1 MATWNSLIAASLRK
15 VGRLES
21 GGTPT
26 TSEYADGLEEAN
38 RILQELSI
46 SIGPIYFETVDSV
59 TWTGGSA
66 SRTIGSGGNFNV
78 SRPIQVIAAQYRDS
92 NSDDFDMLI
101 VTHREYQSLLDKS
114 FTGTPDRLAYN
125 PTNASGL
132 GTLFIWPV
140 PSSDATIRI
149 TSKKPFTA
157 AAAGTDDTALP
168 PGYEPYITF
177 ELGARLGSE
186 FGADLSAIQICQQ
199 KASNAYKMLVEA
211 NVDLPPMQMDPMMP
225 GADCGVEL
233 INE

>member
-26 TSEYADGLEEAN
+26 TSEYADGLEEVN

-46 SIGPIYFETVDSV
+46 AIGPIYFETTDSV
-59 TWTGGSA
+59 TWTGGQA
-66 SRTIGSGGNFNV
+66 SRTIGTSGNFNV
-78 SRPIQVIAAQYRDS
+78 SRPIQLLAAQYRDS
-92 NSDDFDMLI
+92 GGTDLDLI
-101 VTHREYQSLLDKS
+101 TITHREYQSISEKS
-114 FTGTPDRLAYN
+114 LAGSPDRIAYN
-125 PTNASGL
+125 PTFASSL

-140 PSSDATIRI
+140 PSSDTTVRL

-157 AAAGTDDTALP
+157 AAAGTDDAALP
-168 PGYEPYITF
+168 PGCEPYITF

-199 KASNAYKMLVEA
+199 KANNAYKMLVEA
-211 NVDLPPMQMDPMMP
+211 NVDLPPMQMDPLMP
-225 GADCGVEL
+225 GANCGVEL

>member
-1 MATWNSLIAASLRK
+1 MATWNSLIAAGLRK

-26 TSEYADGLEEAN
+26 TSEYADGLEEVN

-46 SIGPIYFETVDSV
+46 AIGPIYFETVDSV
-59 TWTGGSA
+59 TWTGGSL
-66 SRTIGSGGNFNV
+66 SRTIGSGGNFSV
-78 SRPIQVIAAQYRDS
+78 ARPIQVIAAQYRDS
-92 NSDDFDMLI
+92 NGDDFDMTVI
-101 VTHREYQSLLDKS
+101 THREYQALSDKS
-114 FTGTPDRLAYN
+114 LSGTPDRLAYN
-125 PTNASGL
+125 PTNASAL

-149 TSKKPFTA
+149 TSKKPFTT

-168 PGYEPYITF
+168 PGFEPYITF

-199 KASNAYKMLVEA
+199 KANSALKLIVESGI
-211 NVDLPPMQMDPMMP
+211 DLPPMQMDPLMP
-225 GADCGVEL
+225 GSNCGVEL